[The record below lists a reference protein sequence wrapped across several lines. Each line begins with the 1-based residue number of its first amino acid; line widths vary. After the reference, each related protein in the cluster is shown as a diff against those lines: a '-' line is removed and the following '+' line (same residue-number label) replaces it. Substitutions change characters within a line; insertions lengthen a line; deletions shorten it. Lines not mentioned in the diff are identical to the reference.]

1 MPLLAAVLA
10 VLVVAIQYPLWL
22 GNGGKL
28 RVRDA
33 ERQLQAQQK
42 TNAILEARNAKLAAE
57 VTDLREGAGA
67 VEERARYELG
77 MIKEGE
83 VFVQVI
89 DSRPNSAPSNAP
101 GTGME
106 AVPVRRGK

>member
-1 MPLLAAVLA
+1 MRLLAAVLA
-10 VLVVAIQYPLWL
+10 ALVVAIQYPLWL

-42 TNAILEARNAKLAAE
+42 TNAVLEARNAKLAAE

-83 VFVQVI
+83 VFVQVV
-89 DSRPNSAPSNAP
+89 DAQANGAPDKGMGSGAGSSR
-101 GTGME
+101 
-106 AVPVRRGK
+106 